1 MKKHNVESPQKSL
14 PCISEMRLSTLKP
27 KGTKSDYD
35 GSCDIIVNGHTI
47 FGLQVASKVFGI
59 ICDVKLGKPY
69 ALQETGR
76 NSAKSNNGTE
86 GRGESKK
93 QMTVCNELYRQE
105 SYAMNCQRAIPSI
118 WDNLTGM
125 CFCSN
130 AEVQSSWDN
139 VNKSKNP
146 IWTIC

>member
-1 MKKHNVESPQKSL
+1 MEMLEVLSNQSVRIKNTMKKHNVESPQKSL
-14 PCISEMRLSTLKP
+14 PCISETRLTTLRP

-35 GSCDIIVNGHTI
+35 GSFNIIGNGHMI

-76 NSAKSNNGTE
+76 NSAKSNNGAE

-93 QMTVCNELYRQE
+93 QMTICCDKKIHNKLPM
-105 SYAMNCQRAIPSI
+105 SYPFR
-118 WDNLTGM
+118 LG
-125 CFCSN
+125 
-130 AEVQSSWDN
+130 
-139 VNKSKNP
+139 
-146 IWTIC
+146 

>member
-14 PCISEMRLSTLKP
+14 PCISETRLSTLKP

-35 GSCDIIVNGHTI
+35 GSCHIIVNGHTI
-47 FGLQVASKVFGI
+47 FGLQVASKVFGN

-76 NSAKSNNGTE
+76 NSAKSNNGAE

-93 QMTVCNELYRQE
+93 QMTVCNELYRG
-105 SYAMNCQRAIPSI
+105 AISALI
-118 WDNLTGM
+118 RKGADLLNG
-125 CFCSN
+125 
-130 AEVQSSWDN
+130 VQLHEWRYHL
-139 VNKSKNP
+139 
-146 IWTIC
+146 

>member
-14 PCISEMRLSTLKP
+14 PCISEMRLTTLRP

-35 GSCDIIVNGHTI
+35 GSFNIIGNGHMI

-59 ICDVKLGKPY
+59 ICGVKLGKPY

-76 NSAKSNNGTE
+76 NSAKSNNGAE

-93 QMTVCNELYRQE
+93 QTIVCNALYRG
-105 SYAMNCQRAIPSI
+105 SKFASI
-118 WDNLTGM
+118 RKDADLLNGVLLHEWRYCL
-125 CFCSN
+125 
-130 AEVQSSWDN
+130 
-139 VNKSKNP
+139 
-146 IWTIC
+146 

>member
-14 PCISEMRLSTLKP
+14 LCISETRLTTLRP

-35 GSCDIIVNGHTI
+35 GSRNIIVNGQTI

-76 NSAKSNNGTE
+76 NSAKSNNGAE
-86 GRGESKK
+86 GRGKSKK
-93 QMTVCNELYRQE
+93 QKTICNELVRQE

-139 VNKSKNP
+139 VKKPENL
-146 IWTIC
+146 IQTIC

>member
-14 PCISEMRLSTLKP
+14 LCISETRLTTLRP

-35 GSCDIIVNGHTI
+35 GSWHIIVNGQTI

-59 ICDVKLGKPY
+59 ICDAKLGKPC

-76 NSAKSNNGTE
+76 NSVKSNNGAQ

-93 QMTVCNELYRQE
+93 QMTVCNELYRG
-105 SYAMNCQRAIPSI
+105 SRFASI
-118 WDNLTGM
+118 RKGADLLNG
-125 CFCSN
+125 
-130 AEVQSSWDN
+130 VQLHEWRYDL
-139 VNKSKNP
+139 
-146 IWTIC
+146 